1 MLLLLCFEVADLL
14 LKISLTMLGLELL
27 AHGKGHGTLIQSLV
41 GSNGHFDLITD
52 SEEEESAL
60 WQIQSHL
67 TDDLVEALG
76 EELLT
81 DWTDATLT
89 SLSFHQLL
97 VKHLSEP
104 GNIDSG
110 CRLVTDILDVVF
122 TYSRKEHRR
131 QPFQIKSSEI
141 YIEIR

>member
-1 MLLLLCFEVADLL
+1 ML
-14 LKISLTMLGLELL
+14 SLELL
-27 AHGKGHGTLIQSLV
+27 AHGKCHGTLVQSLV

-89 SLSFHQLL
+89 SLSFHKLL

-110 CRLVTDILDVVF
+110 CRLVTNILDVVF
-122 TYSRKEHRR
+122 TYSRMKQRR
-131 QPFQIKSSEI
+131 QPFQIKTSEI